1 MSGYERMDNKTI
13 KPRVI
18 SISCA
23 KGGVGKST
31 TTVALAEFLA
41 DEGNTVLVIDA
52 DYQASTSL
60 SLIGDIAHN
69 KIISTKD
76 SNGKIIPGK
85 TIYALLNDAV
95 NLGEPGYKKQFDPK
109 THIIQRVSN
118 LNSVLKGRIDLIA
131 SELEVMRIK
140 RNLYL
145 AGKKNGAVSRNS
157 VFEWGLKQTLKNYD
171 YVLIDTHPDID
182 DMTINALHISD
193 YYINPVIPDSQSSK
207 GVILMREAVREQES
221 FSNKKITCL
230 GILYSM
236 VRPINNHD
244 KYKGI
249 AKGTLKDMY
258 HFETEIPLRA
268 QAAMAMDYSTN
279 PKTLGKKYG
288 YQDFDLKDTYKAL
301 VEEVKVRCQ
310 DVEQ

>member
-1 MSGYERMDNKTI
+1 MENKQI

-60 SLIGDIAHN
+60 SLIGDDAHN
-69 KIISTKD
+69 KIISKKD
-76 SNGKIIPGK
+76 NNGNIIPGK
-85 TIYALLNDAV
+85 TIYALLYDAV
-95 NLGEPGYKKQFDPK
+95 HIGEPGGKRNFDPK

-118 LNSVLKGRIDLIA
+118 LNSKLRGRIDLLA

-140 RNLYL
+140 RDLHL
-145 AGKKNGAVSRNS
+145 AGKRGGAVSRDTI
-157 VFEWGLKQTLKNYD
+157 FEWGLKQTLKNYD
-171 YVLIDTHPDID
+171 YVLIDTHPDVD
-182 DMTINALHISD
+182 TMAINALHISD
-193 YYINPVIPDSQSSK
+193 YYINPVIPDSQSSR
-207 GVILMREAVREQES
+207 GVILMREAVREQEIL
-221 FSNKKITCL
+221 SNKKIKCL

-244 KYKGI
+244 KYKNV

-258 HFETEIPLRA
+258 HFETEIPMRA
-268 QAAMAMDYSTN
+268 KAAEAMDYSMN
-279 PKTLGKKYG
+279 HGSLGKKYG
-288 YQDFDLKDTYKAL
+288 YQDYDLKDTYEKL
-301 VEEVKVRCQ
+301 IEEVKLRCQ
-310 DVEQ
+310 EEER